1 MKKKYKEDLYC
12 YIRVSTTVQKTDG
25 DSLESQKYYGQLV
38 SEQLGMNYV
47 EILEGVS
54 TSRKRKKDER
64 LLDFLQSSGRDEY
77 EDLKQLI
84 ESGKCRNLWFMN
96 NERLHRVNV
105 QTLLFFEDYVDRF
118 NVKTFVGTTGTQI
131 LRDTIEQ
138 NFQFE
143 QNHYIHNKKL
153 ELEDFNQ

>member
-84 ESGKCRNLWFMN
+84 ESGKCRNLKRAEF
-96 NERLHRVNV
+96 
-105 QTLLFFEDYVDRF
+105 
-118 NVKTFVGTTGTQI
+118 
-131 LRDTIEQ
+131 
-138 NFQFE
+138 
-143 QNHYIHNKKL
+143 
-153 ELEDFNQ
+153 